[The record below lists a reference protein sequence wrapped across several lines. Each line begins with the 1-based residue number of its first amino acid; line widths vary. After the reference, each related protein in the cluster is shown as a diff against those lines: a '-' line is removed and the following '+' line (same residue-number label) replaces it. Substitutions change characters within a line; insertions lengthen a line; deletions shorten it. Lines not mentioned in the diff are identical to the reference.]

1 MKLSNILCII
11 STENAYKQHDKLV
24 EAYEE
29 SKNNYKEELDGI
41 LSKNREALEQ
51 IEKEYRLKYEE
62 LQKNHIRLINDMK
75 RDGEKFDVALEQCE
89 QEYEKELLKR
99 RDDFAQQMTKITK
112 QYEDL
117 RESHEKL
124 QRDKDTVSK
133 KLNDCEEIQFKL
145 GQE

>member
-1 MKLSNILCII
+1 MFII
-11 STENAYKQHDKLV
+11 IVIVENAYSQHDKLV

-29 SKNNYKEELDGI
+29 SKQNYKRELEAIMD
-41 LSKNREALEQ
+41 KNKEALEQ
-51 IEKEYRLKYEE
+51 IEKEYRVKYEE

-99 RDDFAQQMTKITK
+99 RDDFSTQMNKLSK
-112 QYEDL
+112 QYDDL

-124 QRDKDTVSK
+124 TRERETMKK
-133 KLNDCEEIQFKL
+133 KLDDCEEIQFKL
-145 GQE
+145 A